1 MTDQEGQTPPRE
13 ASEPVSRAEF
23 EALRE
28 RVAELEAQV
37 GPSGDILRAV
47 TGAAS
52 LHRGTPAWYR
62 SVSGLTLPRSAGRG
76 STLARER
83 PVALSRG
90 LPSAS
95 ESSPRGFSPRLS
107 PKRSCGS
114 RERSS
119 LVITKGRRPFER
131 PRGTSTGAVHTFSGA
146 PHHPGFPRTANMG
159 GVRPDSRRIQR
170 RESAEPVCELSTR
183 PILSVGVP
191 DRPPPVVC
199 DTTLTRF
206 TPALKG
212 GILSLNQDS
221 PATGSR
227 AGRRRREL

>member
-107 PKRSCGS
+107 LWRSC
-114 RERSS
+114 
-119 LVITKGRRPFER
+119 P
-131 PRGTSTGAVHTFSGA
+131 GA
-146 PHHPGFPRTANMG
+146 HPPA
-159 GVRPDSRRIQR
+159 
-170 RESAEPVCELSTR
+170 
-183 PILSVGVP
+183 
-191 DRPPPVVC
+191 
-199 DTTLTRF
+199 RF
-206 TPALKG
+206 TPSRGHPITRASRAPQTWVECG
-212 GILSLNQDS
+212 PT
-221 PATGSR
+221 PAAYNGGSR
-227 AGRRRREL
+227 RNPCVSCRRDRY